1 MQHKSDSSGASTS
14 KPSLMSKPSF
24 SSKQAGDT
32 EEPSILSSVKSSSAT
47 PVAVGSAPKTS
58 KFKLITVGAVAI
70 TAAYFGYQYT
80 LGTQQS
86 TKPNAKSSVI
96 IDEKAEAPAKTQPLA
111 TAQPSSTVSNN
122 AAPNAVALAPEAA
135 AQIINEPAPSK
146 PTIANSEG
154 KLTAALE
161 DGVKPPN
168 AAIEKALASPA
179 PALATAKPS
188 GAENRTAIAK
198 VPPAKATANK
208 PAEAS
213 ANNKAAGTPAAD
225 KDVSLIAALLS
236 HGTGV
241 AAKPKAAAAPSAS
254 ASAPASAAVSP
265 NAEPASASLDATTI
279 ALKQC
284 AELNFIEREV
294 CRVKTCNNQWET
306 NAACKA
312 TMSTASAKP

>member
-1 MQHKSDSSGASTS
+1 MQHKSDSSGASMS

-24 SSKQAGDT
+24 SSAQAGDT
-32 EEPSILSSVKSSSAT
+32 VEPSILSSVKSLSAT
-47 PVAVGSAPKTS
+47 SAAVGSAPKTS
-58 KFKLITVGAVAI
+58 KVKLIALGVLAMA
-70 TAAYFGYQYT
+70 AAYFGYQYT
-80 LGTQQS
+80 VGAQQS
-86 TKPNAKSSVI
+86 SKPNSKSSVI
-96 IDEKAEAPAKTQPLA
+96 TDEKAEALSKTQAPA
-111 TAQPSSTVSNN
+111 AAQSSSTVSSD

-135 AQIINEPAPSK
+135 AQIINEPVPSK

-161 DGVKPPN
+161 DGVKPPS

-179 PALATAKPS
+179 SALATAKPA
-188 GAENRTAIAK
+188 GAESKTAIAK
-198 VPPAKATANK
+198 APPAKATSNK

-213 ANNKAAGTPAAD
+213 ASNKAAGTSAAD

-241 AAKPKAAAAPSAS
+241 AAKPKAAAASS
-254 ASAPASAAVSP
+254 ASAPASSAASP

-284 AELNFIEREV
+284 GELNFVEREV